1 MVDGVTRKLTAAREC
16 GVHAV
21 PFVPRDI
28 FALVMPL
35 LTLLVWGSS
44 PSSVVGAARCEG
56 GASLSVVKLSTCAHF
71 ALSGKK
77 QQFKRICTAR

>member
-35 LTLLVWGSS
+35 LALLVWCSS
-44 PSSVVGAARCEG
+44 PSSVVGAARN
-56 GASLSVVKLSTCAHF
+56 LRRWSVFVCRQAEYLRPF
-71 ALSGKK
+71 
-77 QQFKRICTAR
+77 RIKWQETTV